1 MIMEYDYK
9 LRVRYADID
18 QMGIVYY
25 SRYYEFFEA
34 ARTDMLR
41 DIGLPYSDF
50 EKMGYLMPVVESHCQ
65 YKSGAQF
72 DQLINVRCIISEIP
86 KVKIKIEYE
95 VTNIENGTLLVHGYT
110 VHAFLNNDKKPCRVP
125 EEFLKIF
132 K

>member
-9 LRVRYADID
+9 TRVRYADID

-25 SRYYEFFEA
+25 SRYFEFFEA

-41 DIGLPYSDF
+41 DFGLPYSDF
-50 EKMGYLMPVVESHCQ
+50 EKMGYILPVVESHCE
-65 YKSGAQF
+65 YKHGAQF
-72 DQLINVRCIISEIP
+72 DQLLNVRCIIKEIP
-86 KVKIKIEYE
+86 KVKVKIEYE
-95 VTNIENGTLLVHGYT
+95 VTNNENGTLLVKGYT

-125 EEFLKIF
+125 EKFLKIF